1 MIIKLFHE
9 CARIGYHPK
18 TFREGQMAILRKPNA
33 PETLV
38 RSYRLI
44 TLLNFLGKVLE
55 KVFQRKSASLTVN
68 TVPKQQFSG
77 RNDFSTVDALAKLI
91 SYTEI
96 SQSWDRITSVVTI
109 DIKGAFDNV
118 HKGVLLKT
126 MSDMDLTEVSRCCV
140 NYFLSRRKSTLII
153 DGKITKL
160 KLCEFRYSP
169 GVAGFTASDTDL
181 YKFSVS

>member
-44 TLLNFLGKVLE
+44 TLLNFLGNVLE
-55 KVFQRKSASLTVN
+55 KVFQRKSASLTAN

-77 RNDFSTVDALAKLI
+77 RNGFSTTDALAKLI
-91 SYTEI
+91 RYTEV
-96 SQSWDRITSVVTI
+96 SQGWNRVTPILAI

-118 HKGVLLKT
+118 HKGVFLRT
-126 MSDMDLTEVSRCCV
+126 MLDMYLPEAFKLWVTH
-140 NYFLSRRKSTLII
+140 FLGGRRTSLII
-153 DGKITKL
+153 DDKVT
-160 KLCEFRYSP
+160 EPR
-169 GVAGFTASDTDL
+169 
-181 YKFSVS
+181 